1 LLLTLGAALILVGL
15 AFKIAAVPFHM
26 WTPDVYQGAPSAVT
40 AFMAAGAKIAGFSAL
55 LRIFASAF
63 PSLGANMS
71 DVLWALAALT
81 MIVGNL
87 IAISQSDIKRLLAYS
102 SMPTRY
108 ILMAFAF
115 RQRMAG
121 VSVAAGL
128 GHSTSTRSQTSGR
141 GVVTH

>member
-1 LLLTLGAALILVGL
+1 
-15 AFKIAAVPFHM
+15 
-26 WTPDVYQGAPSAVT
+26 
-40 AFMAAGAKIAGFSAL
+40 MAAGAKIAGFSAL

-63 PSLGANMS
+63 PSLGASMS

-102 SMPTRY
+102 SIANAGY
-108 ILMAFAF
+108 ILMAFVPFGNPDVRA
-115 RQRMAG
+115 

-128 GHSTSTRSQTSGR
+128 FYLVAYAITNFGAW
-141 GVVTH
+141 GVVIMLRRWKVGLALMIMVSTETSSQLP